1 MPCLKKLVS
10 IYTSWGIDVAAGCA
24 PHRYANL
31 RKIAATWF
39 VRDGKNL
46 TTGFG
51 ISLQDLYFFECL
63 FETFRPSTCFVIG
76 NSWGWSSIA
85 ISLIIPNSKVVAIDN
100 AIEPQSVEGLNFTNQ
115 VAAEEGLNLTVAQAS
130 SPHDVPVVMKNEFV
144 TPIEFVFVD
153 GDHTKEQVF
162 LDFNATW
169 PFSSRNTIFL
179 FHDAMDW
186 KLIDGIERASQVSGM
201 PYFLL
206 DGTTS
211 GMAIMFDK
219 SCHPEVEEAISPF
232 MASAAAKRVLDEEV
246 YRTTNR
252 RYHKIRSSV
261 RKRIN
266 WVFPRAT

>member
-1 MPCLKKLVS
+1 MACLTRLVS
-10 IYTSWGIDVAAGCA
+10 IYTSRGIDVAVGCS

-31 RKIAATWF
+31 PQIAATWF
-39 VRDGKNL
+39 VRDCKSL
-46 TTGFG
+46 TAGLG

-63 FETFRPSTCFVIG
+63 FERFRPRTCFVIG

-100 AIEPQSVEGLNFTNQ
+100 AIEPQFAEGLNFTNQ
-115 VAAEEGLNLTVAQAS
+115 VAAEEGLNLVAVQAS
-130 SPHDVPVVMKNEFV
+130 SPHDVPDIIKSKFV
-144 TPIEFVFVD
+144 TPIDFVFVD
-153 GDHTKEQVF
+153 GHHTKEQVF

-169 PFSSRNTIFL
+169 PFSTRNTIFI
-179 FHDAMDW
+179 FHDAIDW

-201 PYFLL
+201 PHFLL

-219 SCHPEVEEAISPF
+219 SSHPEVEEAISPF
-232 MASAAAKRVLDEEV
+232 MASAAAKRVLNEEV
-246 YRTTNR
+246 YRKTNR
-252 RYHKIRSSV
+252 RYLKIRSSV

-266 WVFPRAT
+266 WFFPRAT